1 MSPDPDRIVYI
12 VDDDEAVRDSTRLLL
27 ESQDIAVRDFA
38 SPRAFLA
45 AFDAAEAAC
54 IVLDLH
60 MPEMSGL
67 ELLEMLRGRGIATPV
82 VVVSGRRDGA
92 LDTQIRRA
100 GVSGIFSK
108 PYDDELLLQQ
118 LKTVLAG
125 ASG

>member
-1 MSPDPDRIVYI
+1 MPPESGRIVYI

-27 ESQDIAVRDFA
+27 ESQNVAVRAFA
-38 SPRAFLA
+38 TPRAFLA
-45 AFDAAEAAC
+45 AFQPAGAGC

-67 ELLEMLRGRGIATPV
+67 ELLETLRGNGVATPV
-82 VVVSGRRDGA
+82 VVVSGRRDA
-92 LDTQIRRA
+92 VLDAQIRRA

-108 PYDDELLLQQ
+108 PYDDEALLEQ
-118 LKTVLAG
+118 LKIVM

>member
-1 MSPDPDRIVYI
+1 MSPDPERIVYI

-38 SPRAFLA
+38 NPRAFLA
-45 AFDAAEAAC
+45 AFDVAGAAC